1 MHGTHQLHRRTVSVY
16 VQHVCAVVKYCWYQ
30 HDSMPCMWERL
41 LCLFDKATPTLG
53 LSVAGAVSRG
63 ASEAV
68 NSRLATFA
76 SVIALVVG
84 AGVLL
89 SGWGVALPFSF
100 SLM

>member
-1 MHGTHQLHRRTVSVY
+1 MKLCFACLEAGNACVRGC
-16 VQHVCAVVKYCWYQ
+16 CAVLAK
-30 HDSMPCMWERL
+30 L
-41 LCLFDKATPTLG
+41 LQLG
-53 LSVAGAVSRG
+53 LHVAGAVSRG
-63 ASEAV
+63 ASEEV
-68 NSRLATFA
+68 NSRLAMFA

>member
-1 MHGTHQLHRRTVSVY
+1 M
-16 VQHVCAVVKYCWYQ
+16 
-30 HDSMPCMWERL
+30 L
-41 LCLFDKATPTLG
+41 LCMYVLTRSCLYSLEACNASAGGSCACLAKRVLY
-53 LSVAGAVSRG
+53 VAGAVSRG

>member
-1 MHGTHQLHRRTVSVY
+1 M
-16 VQHVCAVVKYCWYQ
+16 C
-30 HDSMPCMWERL
+30 ERL
-41 LCLFDKATPTLG
+41 LCLFGQAFTAG
-53 LSVAGAVSRG
+53 FGVAGAVSRG
-63 ASEAV
+63 ASEEV